1 MSKNARVLL
10 PLQKLFPLNYLI
22 PENITDLKKGDLVRV
37 ISGESKGQEGKIL
50 EINTKKDRV
59 LVEGVNMISK
69 HTKPNA
75 KSPQGGIVKQEGSIH
90 ISNLMFVEA
99 GKTVRIG
106 RKADEKTGK
115 LVRISKK
122 TKEVIK

>member
-1 MSKNARVLL
+1 MAEK
-10 PLQKLFPLNYLI
+10 KFK
-22 PENITDLKKGDLVRV
+22 LKKGDLVRV